1 MCLQIH
7 KLKTFPTLLI
17 NGKLGNFNSLIS
29 RLSKR
34 FLLTTHKDTQFYV
47 VLGQKN
53 LNHWEMFS
61 KYTKNPWNVSKTA
74 RLLNKLL

>member
-1 MCLQIH
+1 MCLQIQ
-7 KLKTFPTLLI
+7 KLKTFPTFLI
-17 NGKLGNFNSLIS
+17 NGKLGIFNSLIS
-29 RLSKR
+29 TLSKR
-34 FLLTTHKDTQFYV
+34 FLITTSKDFQFYV

-53 LNHWEMFS
+53 LDHWEVFS